1 MYRPVAIGW
10 RTSVAALLL
19 VLIVI
24 GAPVAGEQPV
34 ATPEAACPTPAGSP
48 EAAQA
53 TPEQQEPAT
62 PTTGTPDSAVSEQ
75 IVDTASLVDA
85 LESCGLDVQSTR
97 DVEQPFLQPESG
109 TGLRISGGK
118 LSQPADVQV
127 FEYADEAR
135 ATADAAQ
142 IGPDGNPS
150 TMMILWIEPPHFFRG
165 EQIIVLYIGEDQAV
179 IDVLTSVLG
188 PPFAG
193 G

>member
-19 VLIVI
+19 VLIVLA
-24 GAPVAGEQPV
+24 APVVGKQPT
-34 ATPEAACPTPAGSP
+34 ATPELGCPTPAGSP

-62 PTTGTPDSAVSEQ
+62 PETGTADPAVGGQ

-85 LESCGLDVQSTR
+85 LESCGLDVQPTR
-97 DVEQPFLQPESG
+97 GVEQPFLQPESG

-118 LSQPADVQV
+118 ISQPADVQV
-127 FEYADEAR
+127 FEYADEAS

-142 IGPDGNPS
+142 IGPDGNPT

-179 IDVLTSVLG
+179 IDVLTSVLD